1 MAQVSAGTTH
11 PWAGDDLPPDVRLR
25 PALYQEESAVGV
37 LRRACGWSAETV
49 GQQFRAM
56 REGRR
61 EIWIAEC
68 DGYLV
73 GTCTVEWLADDQ
85 QLADGRTRAH
95 ISNLVVHPTYRR
107 RGIGKGLMVAVEGA
121 AQQRGCGLITIGVD
135 RGNDYARALYVQRGY
150 LYVKDIHAPWG
161 LVHILQR
168 PLSLA

>member
-1 MAQVSAGTTH
+1 MASVTANNTH
-11 PWAGDDLPPDVRLR
+11 PWARDDLPSDVRLR
-25 PALYQEESAVGV
+25 AALYEEEGAIGA

-49 GQQFRAM
+49 GQQFRNM

-73 GTCTVEWLADDQ
+73 GTGTVEWLADDS

-95 ISNLVVHPTYRR
+95 ISNLVVHPSYRR

-121 AQQRGCGLITIGVD
+121 ARRRGYGAITIGVD
-135 RGNDYARALYVQRGY
+135 RGNNYARALYERRGY
-150 LYVKDIHAPWG
+150 RFVKDVNAPWG
-161 LVHILQR
+161 LVHTLER
-168 PLSLA
+168 PL